1 MNGAALQL
9 STSDYLFMR
18 YRSTTVKL
26 EDVVKDYYPH
36 LSKVKMLEKARN
48 QDFPFTCFRL
58 DKSQKAPYFV
68 HVKDLAKVLDQNYTL
83 AHQDHINLHQ

>member
-1 MNGAALQL
+1 MGAAIQL

-18 YRSTTVKL
+18 YRSMTVL
-26 EDVVKDYYPH
+26 LDEVVKDYYPH
-36 LSKVKMLEKARN
+36 LSKVKVLEKARN
-48 QDFPFTCFRL
+48 QEFPFSCFKL

-68 HVKDLAKVLDQNYTL
+68 HIQDLAKVLDQNYTL

>member
-1 MNGAALQL
+1 MNSALQL

-18 YRSTTVKL
+18 YRNTTVKL
-26 EDVVKDYYPH
+26 DDVVKDYYPH

-48 QDFPFTCFRL
+48 QDFPFSCFRL

-68 HVKDLAKVLDQNYTL
+68 HVKDLANVLDQQYKY
-83 AHQDHINLHQ
+83 AVQDHVTLHQ

>member
-1 MNGAALQL
+1 MGSAIQL

-18 YRSTTVKL
+18 YRSMTVL
-26 EDVVKDYYPH
+26 LDEVVKDYYPH
-36 LSKVKMLEKARN
+36 LSKVKVLEKARK
-48 QDFPFTCFRL
+48 QEFPFSCFKL

-68 HVKDLAKVLDQNYTL
+68 HIQDLAKVLDQNYTF